1 MFKKSKNR
9 KRLDISTVVLLLW
22 NDPLFLLTNTPLLIH
37 CLHFLKRERSILLQ
51 MKASIQLHVKAIVRT
66 EIFQNIL

>member
-9 KRLDISTVVLLLW
+9 KRLDIS
-22 NDPLFLLTNTPLLIH
+22 LFLLTNTPLLIH
-37 CLHFLKRERSILLQ
+37 CLHFLKRESILLQ

>member
-1 MFKKSKNR
+1 MFKKSKNL

-37 CLHFLKRERSILLQ
+37 CLHFLKRESILLQ